1 MLGFVKMSALS
12 AVLSFGVVTAYN
24 QMPVAA
30 EPGQGKLYQDRVVP
44 EAESELST
52 GSIGGILPSNEVV
65 TGGRKADRLMPG
77 APDGCHQ
84 QAWPYVA
91 PSCLSRS
98 DGRASPSLPQCRLT
112 TTTCA
117 PRARASTASATMRA
131 GSIRFDSHGVAA
143 GRGIPLKP

>member
-1 MLGFVKMSALS
+1 MGLGEVAMLGFVKMSALS

-52 GSIGGILPSNEVV
+52 GSIGGMPPSNEAV

-98 DGRASPSLPQCRLT
+98 DGRASPSRVRMIT
-112 TTTCA
+112 VE
-117 PRARASTASATMRA
+117 SRA
-131 GSIRFDSHGVAA
+131 GANTSVLTRMPQTDIAR
-143 GRGIPLKP
+143 R